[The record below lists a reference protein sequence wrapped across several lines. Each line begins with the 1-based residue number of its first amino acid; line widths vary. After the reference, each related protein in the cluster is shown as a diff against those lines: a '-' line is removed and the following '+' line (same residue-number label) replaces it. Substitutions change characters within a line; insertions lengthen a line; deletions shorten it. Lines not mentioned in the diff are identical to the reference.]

1 MPACDTSEAAR
12 WLTEGARTT
21 DLPEDIVGQ
30 LCERMIAGGVPLAGA
45 AIFIHT
51 LHPELF
57 GRCFIWRQGFQPM
70 VLEFP
75 YESRES
81 IALQRSVESGIRPSD
96 RVVILDPEQ
105 ENSSLNL
112 EMFRSLRASDVKT
125 FVATPIV
132 FSDGEMH
139 LAVWTTRQPGGF
151 TEDQKRAI
159 ENIVG
164 PLSRFSEIY
173 ALRRRATVL
182 LDTYV
187 GRTSGERILAG
198 QIRRGHTEAL
208 HAAIWLS
215 DMRGFTELAD
225 QLPPRLLIDQLNR
238 YFDCQVPAIARH
250 GGEVLKFMGDG
261 MLAVFPISEN
271 DGDAKTVCNEALA
284 AAYEA
289 RAPISAMERGLDGAR
304 TAMRFGVA
312 LHLGSVL
319 YGNIGA
325 EHRLDFTCIGPA
337 VNLAARIEKLTGRL
351 GRSIL
356 ASTAFADAC
365 EEPMVAVGEF
375 ELAGFARP
383 QKVFGV
389 PDEDG

>member
-1 MPACDTSEAAR
+1 MPGCDTSEAVR
-12 WLTEGARTT
+12 WLIDGASTT
-21 DLPEDIVGQ
+21 ILPEEIVQQ
-30 LCERMIAGGVPLAGA
+30 LCERMIAGGVPLAGCA
-45 AIFIHT
+45 VFIQT

-57 GRCFIWRQGFQPM
+57 GRCFIWRQGFGPT

-75 YESRES
+75 YDSAES
-81 IALQRSVESGIRPSD
+81 IALQRSVEAGIRASD
-96 RVVILDPEQ
+96 KMVSLDPDQ
-105 ENSSLNL
+105 ADSCFSLQI
-112 EMFRSLRASDVKT
+112 FRDLRLADVKT

-139 LAVWTTRQPGGF
+139 LAIWTTRQPGGF
-151 TEDQKRAI
+151 SDEQKRGI

-164 PLSRFSEIY
+164 PLARFSEIY
-173 ALRRRATVL
+173 ALRRRAGVL

-187 GRTSGERILAG
+187 GRASGQRILAG
-198 QIRRGHTEAL
+198 QIRRGYTEAL

-225 QLPPRLLIDQLNR
+225 SIAPHTLIDLLNR
-238 YFDCQVPAIARH
+238 YFDCQVPAIARR

-261 MLAVFPISEN
+261 MLAVFPISES

-289 RAPISAMERGLDGAR
+289 RAQILAMERGLDGGRAG
-304 TAMRFGVA
+304 MRFGVA
-312 LHLGSVL
+312 LHLGSVM
-319 YGNIGA
+319 YGNIGG
-325 EHRLDFTCIGPA
+325 ERRLDFTCIGPA

-351 GRSIL
+351 GRTIL
-356 ASTAFADAC
+356 ASTAFAAAC
-365 EEPMVAVGEF
+365 DGPMLGVGEF

-383 QKVFGV
+383 QTVFGV
-389 PDEDG
+389 PDEAG

>member
-1 MPACDTSEAAR
+1 MPPCDTSEAVR
-12 WLTEGARTT
+12 WLIDGASTT
-21 DLPEDIVGQ
+21 ILPEKIVQQ

-45 AIFIHT
+45 AVFIQT

-57 GRCFIWRQGFQPM
+57 GRCFVWRQGFQPM

-81 IALQRSVESGIRPSD
+81 IALQRSVEAGIRPSD
-96 RVVILDPEQ
+96 RMVSLDPEQ
-105 ENSSLNL
+105 EDSSLNL
-112 EMFRSLRASDVKT
+112 EIFRSLRAPDVKA

-151 TEDQKRAI
+151 TAEQMRGI

-187 GRTSGERILAG
+187 GHAAGERILAG
-198 QIRRGHTEAL
+198 RIRRGHTDAL

-225 QLPPRLLIDQLNR
+225 RLPPRILIDLLNR
-238 YFDCQVPAIARH
+238 YFDCQVPAVTRR

-261 MLAVFPISEN
+261 MLAVFPISED
-271 DGDAKTVCNEALA
+271 DGDAKTVCNQALA
-284 AAYEA
+284 AAYDA
-289 RAPISAMERGLDGAR
+289 RTAVAAIERGLDGER
-304 TAMRFGVA
+304 GTVRFGVA

-319 YGNIGA
+319 YGNIGG
-325 EHRLDFTCIGPA
+325 ERRLDF
-337 VNLAARIEKLTGRL
+337 
-351 GRSIL
+351 
-356 ASTAFADAC
+356 
-365 EEPMVAVGEF
+365 
-375 ELAGFARP
+375 
-383 QKVFGV
+383 
-389 PDEDG
+389 